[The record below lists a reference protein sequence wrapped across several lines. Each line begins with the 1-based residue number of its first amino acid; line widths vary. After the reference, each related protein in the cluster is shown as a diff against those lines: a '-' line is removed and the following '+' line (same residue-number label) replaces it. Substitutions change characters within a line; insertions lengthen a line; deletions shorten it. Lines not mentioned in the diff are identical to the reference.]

1 MGDYRK
7 LDVYQKACTFSD
19 RIAVIAARV
28 PHRLRDKADQLRRAS
43 DSIHEAIAEGCGL
56 DTDPQ
61 LLKYLKIALG
71 SANECE
77 DELHTL
83 NRRHLLEEG
92 EAELLDEARRIC
104 AMLAKFI
111 MRVEGDLGRAVSR
124 TPSARR
130 SAVSRGGQQASRQP
144 SAETDSR
151 EQQPS

>member
-7 LDVYQKACTFSD
+7 LDVYQKACVFSG
-19 RIAVIAARV
+19 RIAVITGRL
-28 PHRLRDKADQLRRAS
+28 PHRLREKADQLRRAS
-43 DSIHEAIAEGCGL
+43 DSIHETIAEGCGL

-83 NRRHLLEEG
+83 NRRHLLLEDEK
-92 EAELLDEARRIC
+92 ELLDEARRIR

-111 MRVEGDLGRAVSR
+111 IRVEGELGRAGRGRGRQSR
-124 TPSARR
+124 ER
-130 SAVSRGGQQASRQP
+130 SAAAVSK
-144 SAETDSR
+144 
-151 EQQPS
+151 